1 MLEVRARYET
11 KTKKTN
17 TKKKQ
22 NKMQMPIVQ
31 LGSAWYLAK
40 CTKPYNCNYN
50 IEQNMKTKEQTAKR
64 RSTKSIQKKTTK
76 LAIKRT
82 AFTSKR
88 K

>member
-1 MLEVRARYET
+1 MLEVRTRYET
-11 KTKKTN
+11 KTKKIN
-17 TKKKQ
+17 KKT

-40 CTKPYNCNYN
+40 CTKPYNCNCN
-50 IEQNMKTKEQTAKR
+50 IEQDIRTKEQTAKR

-82 AFTSKR
+82 ACTSKR
-88 K
+88 N